1 MNKKL
6 ILPAYIIVEVIF
18 YFTYR
23 IAFAAEA
30 QGAES
35 FKTYLPLYLSI
46 YFVLLLVNTYLLYVL
61 LPGYLKRS
69 MKRKNIGLK
78 ILFYIVVVFIGF
90 LITNGP
96 VEYLIEGSL

>member
-1 MNKKL
+1 MES
-6 ILPAYIIVEVIF
+6 ILSPE
-18 YFTYR
+18 
-23 IAFAAEA
+23 AA
-30 QGAES
+30 S
-35 FKTYLPLYLSI
+35 F
-46 YFVLLLVNTYLLYVL
+46 LYVL

-78 ILFYIVVVFIGF
+78 ILFYIPLVFIGF

>member
-1 MNKKL
+1 MKKQL
-6 ILPAYIIVEVIF
+6 VLPAYLIVEIIYYLGYSPMGLKMGSNV
-18 YFTYR
+18 
-23 IAFAAEA
+23 ADSLVPL
-30 QGAES
+30 S
-35 FKTYLPLYLSI
+35 FWIICS
-46 YFVLLLVNTYLLYVL
+46 LVNTYFVYVL

-78 ILFYIVVVFIGF
+78 ILFYFAVVVIGF

>member
-1 MNKKL
+1 MKKQL
-6 ILPAYIIVEVIF
+6 VLPAYLIVEIIYYLGYSPMGLKMGSNV
-18 YFTYR
+18 
-23 IAFAAEA
+23 ADSLVPL
-30 QGAES
+30 S
-35 FKTYLPLYLSI
+35 FWIICS
-46 YFVLLLVNTYLLYVL
+46 LVNTYFVYVL